1 MGLRFNPLTQNLD
14 IVEPDT
20 GISNVVEDTSPQLGG
35 DLDLNGFNLDFPTT
49 PNISD
54 VLDEDNM
61 ASDSATS
68 LATQQSIKAYV
79 DSSTP
84 TTLTVD
90 TKENI
95 LALTPSSPQT
105 ALATDTGE
113 FFVYDADNTQWYITV
128 LPLEADN
135 GKPDIGAVQ
144 NNNKAGYKPYM
155 IQSKALVDVTL
166 FNTILKG
173 GDKEID
179 GAIRLDWSQ
188 DPPVV
193 QVYYNNQWNGLTVF
207 SISEGS
213 KLDYFDGNMTLNTY
227 ANNSNKIGANGISL
241 TQQGQTCFG
250 AVPAPLVIKGA

>member
-1 MGLRFNPLTQNLD
+1 MVNIPPIPPIPPRKGKNSLEVDSGKMQLVGDSASPGNNKLYGTNGSGTRGFYDLPSGGID
-14 IVEPDT
+14 PDT
-20 GISNVVEDTSPQLGG
+20 EATL
-35 DLDLNGFNLDFPTT
+35 L
-49 PNISD
+49 
-54 VLDEDNM
+54 
-61 ASDSATS
+61 ASS
-68 LATQQSIKAYV
+68 
-79 DSSTP
+79 
-84 TTLTVD
+84 
-90 TKENI
+90 
-95 LALTPSSPQT
+95 PSSSGYVI
-105 ALATDTGE
+105 ATDTKRGLY
-113 FFVYDADNTQWYITV
+113 YDADNTQWYITV

>member
-1 MGLRFNPLTQNLD
+1 MAYGINLSALGIPLDNTGSGGGS
-14 IVEPDT
+14 ITPDT
-20 GISNVVEDTSPQLGG
+20 EA
-35 DLDLNGFNLDFPTT
+35 NL
-49 PNISD
+49 
-54 VLDEDNM
+54 L
-61 ASDSATS
+61 ASS
-68 LATQQSIKAYV
+68 
-79 DSSTP
+79 
-84 TTLTVD
+84 
-90 TKENI
+90 
-95 LALTPSSPQT
+95 PSSSGYVI
-105 ALATDTGE
+105 ATDALRGLY
-113 FFVYDADNTQWYITV
+113 YDADNTQWYITV

>member
-1 MGLRFNPLTQNLD
+1 MAYGINLSALGIPLDNTGSGGGS
-14 IVEPDT
+14 ITPDT
-20 GISNVVEDTSPQLGG
+20 EA
-35 DLDLNGFNLDFPTT
+35 NL
-49 PNISD
+49 
-54 VLDEDNM
+54 L
-61 ASDSATS
+61 ASS
-68 LATQQSIKAYV
+68 
-79 DSSTP
+79 
-84 TTLTVD
+84 
-90 TKENI
+90 
-95 LALTPSSPQT
+95 PSSSGYVI
-105 ALATDTGE
+105 ATDTKRGLY
-113 FFVYDADNTQWYITV
+113 YDADNTQWYITV

>member
-1 MGLRFNPLTQNLD
+1 MAYGINLSALGIPLDNTGSGGGS
-14 IVEPDT
+14 ITPDT
-20 GISNVVEDTSPQLGG
+20 EA
-35 DLDLNGFNLDFPTT
+35 NL
-49 PNISD
+49 
-54 VLDEDNM
+54 L
-61 ASDSATS
+61 ASS
-68 LATQQSIKAYV
+68 
-79 DSSTP
+79 
-84 TTLTVD
+84 
-90 TKENI
+90 
-95 LALTPSSPQT
+95 PSSSGYVI
-105 ALATDTGE
+105 ATDTLRGLY
-113 FFVYDADNTQWYITV
+113 YDADNTQWYITV

>member
-1 MGLRFNPLTQNLD
+1 MAYGINLSALGIPLDNTGSGGGS
-14 IVEPDT
+14 ITPDT
-20 GISNVVEDTSPQLGG
+20 EA
-35 DLDLNGFNLDFPTT
+35 NL
-49 PNISD
+49 
-54 VLDEDNM
+54 L
-61 ASDSATS
+61 ASS
-68 LATQQSIKAYV
+68 
-79 DSSTP
+79 
-84 TTLTVD
+84 
-90 TKENI
+90 
-95 LALTPSSPQT
+95 PSSSGYVI
-105 ALATDTGE
+105 ATDTKRGLY
-113 FFVYDADNTQWYITV
+113 YDADNTQWYITV

-144 NNNKAGYKPYM
+144 NNNNAGYKPYM